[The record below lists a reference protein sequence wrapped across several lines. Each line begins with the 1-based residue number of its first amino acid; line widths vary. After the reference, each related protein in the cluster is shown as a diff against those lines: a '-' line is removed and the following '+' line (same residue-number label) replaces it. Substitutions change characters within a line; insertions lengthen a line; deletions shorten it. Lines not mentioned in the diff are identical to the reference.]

1 MRFLLSRFLATAL
14 LCAAGA
20 SFAQTTPLQVSGAWA
35 RATVPGQGGSGAYM
49 TLTATQD
56 LQLVGITTTAAGVA
70 QIHDMKL
77 DGNTMRMHALPA
89 LPLPANQSV
98 TLAPGGKHLM
108 LMDLK
113 QVLTAGSTLQIE
125 LKLQDAAGQAL
136 TQTVDV
142 PVRQNAPNGAAP
154 AAAHGHHGS

>member
-1 MRFLLSRFLATAL
+1 MRFSLSRFLATAL
-14 LCAAGA
+14 LCAASSA
-20 SFAQTTPLQVSGAWA
+20 FAHDAPLHVTGAWA

-49 TLTATQD
+49 TLTARQD
-56 LQLVGITTTAAGVA
+56 LKLVGVATPAANVA

-77 DGNTMRMHALPA
+77 DGDTMRMHALPA

-142 PVRQNAPNGAAP
+142 PVRQNAPDGAAP
-154 AAAHGHHGS
+154 PAAHGHHGS